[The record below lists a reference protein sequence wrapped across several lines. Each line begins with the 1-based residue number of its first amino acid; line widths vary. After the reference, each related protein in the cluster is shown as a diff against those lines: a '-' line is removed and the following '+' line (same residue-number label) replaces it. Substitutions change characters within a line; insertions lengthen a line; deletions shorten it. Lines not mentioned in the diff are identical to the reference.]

1 MVTPLIIHSS
11 ANPIFKKLMALHTA
25 RGIRRHGEFLVAG
38 PKIVGEALRQER
50 DSVTAWIAPP
60 DLPPPPAELRQV
72 KRVLLTKELFRKVNS
87 FGAPGAVLTLR
98 LKDLPAFEPQAPWPT
113 GCTLFIPFGDPENV
127 GAAIRAAAGLGAAR
141 VVLLQE
147 AACPFLPK
155 AVRASAG
162 AIWKIRLESG
172 PGLAELAGIYGA
184 LFALDLPSEEGESL
198 NNVKPP
204 ERYGL
209 VAGMEGQGLPEA
221 LRRMAQR
228 VYIPMAGGVESLNAA
243 VAVAIAL
250 WAWR

>member
-1 MVTPLIIHSS
+1 
-11 ANPIFKKLMALHTA
+11 
-25 RGIRRHGEFLVAG
+25 G
-38 PKIVGEALRQER
+38 PKIVGEALQQQR

-60 DLPPPPAELRQV
+60 DLPPPPAELKHAR
-72 KRVLLTKELFRKVNS
+72 RVLLTKELFRKVNL
-87 FGAPGAVLTLR
+87 FGAPGPLIALR
-98 LKDLPAFEPQAPWPT
+98 LKDLPAFEPQAPWPA
-113 GCTLFIPFGDPENV
+113 GCTLFIPFGDPDNV

-162 AIWKIRLESG
+162 AIWKISLESG
-172 PGLAELAGIYGA
+172 PGLSELAGIRA
-184 LFALDLPSEEGESL
+184 STLFALDLPGKEGESL

-204 ERYGL
+204 ESYGL

-221 LRRMAQR
+221 LRKNWRR
-228 VYIPMAGGVESLNAA
+228 VYIPLAKGVESLNAA
-243 VAVAIAL
+243 AAVAITL